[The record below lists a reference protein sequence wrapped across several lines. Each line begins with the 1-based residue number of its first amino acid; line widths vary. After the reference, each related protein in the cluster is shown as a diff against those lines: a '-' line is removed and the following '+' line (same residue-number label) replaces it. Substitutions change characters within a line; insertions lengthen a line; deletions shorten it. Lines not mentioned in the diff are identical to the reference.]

1 MDKIDPIK
9 CNVPNV
15 CFSHMKATDKRW
27 NKMKKQRLKYGFDDS
42 ETWSLCNTFAE
53 FMVPRLKRYLK
64 IANEVIVIDDE
75 MRKAIE
81 DMIWLLTRVNE
92 EEIDCDDFIT
102 REEYE
107 RFPEIFEK
115 FGKQFIRLW

>member
-1 MDKIDPIK
+1 
-9 CNVPNV
+9 
-15 CFSHMKATDKRW
+15 MKATDKRW